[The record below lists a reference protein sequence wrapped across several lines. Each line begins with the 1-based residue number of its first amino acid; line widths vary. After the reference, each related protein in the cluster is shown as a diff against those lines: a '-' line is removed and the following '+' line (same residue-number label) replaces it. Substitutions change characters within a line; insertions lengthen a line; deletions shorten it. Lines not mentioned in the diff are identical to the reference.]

1 MFTLNSEGPT
11 DINDN
16 NYPQCLQ
23 ERSRLGWALV
33 DHFYCSRLGWSFKK
47 GMNST
52 VSQSWYLIQFLA
64 SSLQM
69 CSQVA
74 YDLGWNCLFFPS
86 FLLFLSFYLSLH
98 GIDREDCMRGL
109 LSSGTLLNFSVERHA
124 YVIADFAEIS
134 DISDDVVL
142 SAGHLFFF
150 LFFTVP
156 FLCENSPKILF
167 ISLFNNPWEC
177 VEEFDSD
184 FSQLKEKNWWKCAG
198 MRVPSLCHLKFRL
211 YYVPTLS
218 ICNKCLHFGGT
229 YTKIGTIQ
237 RRLAWP
243 LRKDDTQNRE
253 AFHIFCPGP
262 SQGVAHCR
270 TGKHR

>member
-1 MFTLNSEGPT
+1 MQVSFC
-11 DINDN
+11 I
-16 NYPQCLQ
+16 
-23 ERSRLGWALV
+23 
-33 DHFYCSRLGWSFKK
+33 LGWSFKK

-86 FLLFLSFYLSLH
+86 FLHFLSFYLSLH

-156 FLCENSPKILF
+156 FLCGNSPKILF

-243 LRKDDTQNRE
+243 LRKRTH
-253 AFHIFCPGP
+253 AIFSVHPA
-262 SQGVAHCR
+262 Q
-270 TGKHR
+270 